1 MARGWESKSVESQ
14 MEDAAARRSRAKT
27 GNKPKG
33 ADPLKQAKRRALE
46 LDLVRVRGE
55 LSRCS
60 NERFRALLEAELRHL
75 EAEIRKYSA

>member
-14 MEDAAARRSRAKT
+14 IEDAAARRLRA
-27 GNKPKG
+27 G
-33 ADPLKQAKRRALE
+33 AASQKQTDTLQQARRRALE

-60 NERFRALLEAELRHL
+60 NARFRALLEAELRHL
-75 EAEIRKYSA
+75 EAELRKYSC

>member
-14 MEDAAARRSRAKT
+14 MEDAAARRARARAAPPEQAGT
-27 GNKPKG
+27 
-33 ADPLKQAKRRALE
+33 LQQAKRRALE

-60 NERFRALLEAELRHL
+60 NPRFRALLEAELRHL
-75 EAEIRKYSA
+75 EAELRKYAC

>member
-14 MEDAAARRSRAKT
+14 IEDAAARRSRARAAS
-27 GNKPKG
+27 P
-33 ADPLKQAKRRALE
+33 KQAETLQQARRRSLE

-60 NERFRALLEAELRHL
+60 NPRFRALLEAELRHL
-75 EAEIRKYSA
+75 EAELRKHPC

>member
-1 MARGWESKSVESQ
+1 
-14 MEDAAARRSRAKT
+14 MEDAAARRARAKT
-27 GNKPKG
+27 GSQKQE
-33 ADPLKQAKRRALE
+33 DPLRQAKRRALE

>member
-14 MEDAAARRSRAKT
+14 IEDAAARRARA
-27 GNKPKG
+27 G
-33 ADPLKQAKRRALE
+33 AAPQKQADTLQQARRRALE

-60 NERFRALLEAELRHL
+60 NARFRALLEAELRHL
-75 EAEIRKYSA
+75 EAELRKFSC

>member
-14 MEDAAARRSRAKT
+14 MEDAAARRARARAV
-27 GNKPKG
+27 P
-33 ADPLKQAKRRALE
+33 PKQAGTLQQARRRALE

-60 NERFRALLEAELRHL
+60 NPRFRALLEAELRHL
-75 EAEIRKYSA
+75 EAELRKHPC